1 MLVVNIN
8 QPINKLFFY
17 ERMKN
22 MLTFEKSKEMHE
34 VAKKLI
40 PLGTSSGMRANV
52 DPIIYYERADG
63 PWFYSVEGHQ
73 LLDYTLAWG
82 PLILG
87 SNNLAINQAVTQQLG
102 KSYSLGAQHHL
113 EIELAEKIIKSVP
126 GLEEVV
132 FSNTGTEAVQIAL
145 RLARAKT
152 GRNKIIKFEG
162 HYHGWMNN
170 ILVSY
175 KPGKNS
181 LSKATPTCGGQPE
194 SEYKDTVILPWNDV
208 EALTKAFEIHKN
220 EIACVIT
227 EPILANSGSC
237 NPQPG
242 YLETIISLC
251 KKNGAVSIFDEVI
264 TGFRIALGGAREYYQ
279 LDPDLSVYAKAIAN
293 GFTMSAVGGKR
304 EIFDVLRDK
313 RTIHAGTYNGNS
325 INLVAAL
332 ATLNQLSVPG
342 LYKKMHQHGNE
353 IIKTIEEAG
362 ELAGIK
368 VITSGLGTVF
378 SVHFGLEKPP
388 ENYED
393 TFKADLNLQKEF
405 RKYLLESAVQVLPDG
420 RWYISA
426 SHTDKELAFA
436 KNAIKN
442 AFRKLGK

>member
-1 MLVVNIN
+1 MIS
-8 QPINKLFFY
+8 
-17 ERMKN
+17 
-22 MLTFEKSKEMHE
+22 FEKSKEMHE
-34 VAKKLI
+34 IAKKLI

-52 DPIIYYERADG
+52 EPIVYYERADG
-63 PWFYSVEGHQ
+63 PWFYSVEGHK

-87 SNNLAINQAVTQQLG
+87 SNNKLINQAVIEQLG
-102 KSYSLGAQHHL
+102 KSYSLGAQHYL
-113 EIELAEKIIKSVP
+113 EIELAEKMIQVVP
-126 GLEEVV
+126 GLEEVI
-132 FSNTGTEAVQIAL
+132 FSNTGTEAVQVAL

-152 GRNKIIKFEG
+152 NRNKIIKFEG

-175 KPGKNS
+175 KPTKNN

-194 SEYKDTVILPWNDV
+194 SEFKDTIILPWNDV
-208 EALTKAFEIHKN
+208 DALVKVFETHKN
-220 EIACVIT
+220 EIACVIS

-237 NPQPG
+237 NPKNG

-251 KKNGAVSIFDEVI
+251 KQNGAVSIFDEVI
-264 TGFRIALGGAREYYQ
+264 TGFRIALGGAREYYH
-279 LDPDLSVYAKAIAN
+279 LNPDLSVYAKAMAN

-325 INLVAAL
+325 INLAAAL
-332 ATLNQLSVPG
+332 STLNQLSEPG
-342 LYKKMHQHGNE
+342 IYQKMHQHGNA
-353 IIKTIEEAG
+353 IRATIAEEG
-362 ELAGIK
+362 KIAGIK

-378 SVHFGLEKPP
+378 SVHFGLEKQP

-393 TFKADLNLQKEF
+393 TFNVDLDLQKEF

-420 RWYISA
+420 RWYVSA
-426 SHTDKELAFA
+426 SHTENELAFV
-436 KNAIKN
+436 KDAIKN
-442 AFRKLGK
+442 AFRKLRK